1 MFDEGLIITLVG
13 MSGVFIFLILL
24 VFSMSIM
31 SRIIQ
36 KISPENKT
44 VLPTKTKASPEIA
57 IAIAIAGIKH
67 YTSKENN

>member
-24 VFSMSIM
+24 VFSMGIM

-36 KISPENKT
+36 KINPEEKT
-44 VLPTKTKASPEIA
+44 ALPTKTKASPEIE
-57 IAIAIAGIKH
+57 IAIAIAAIKH